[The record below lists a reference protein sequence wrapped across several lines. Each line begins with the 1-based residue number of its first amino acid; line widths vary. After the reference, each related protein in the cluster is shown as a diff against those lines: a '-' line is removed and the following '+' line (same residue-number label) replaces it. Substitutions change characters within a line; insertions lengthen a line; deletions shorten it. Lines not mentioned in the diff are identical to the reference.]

1 LVVRFIRRASK
12 PLTLAW
18 APGLLF
24 LVGGCQSLQLDFV
37 SKPAAAPV
45 ADAVA
50 PVSPDYPVVFPD
62 VVELSV
68 AGRPECSGRR
78 LVYPDGRI
86 DLGPCGGIFAEGH
99 SARELKDQIAAAA
112 GVPAQ
117 QVNCRVAAARSRVIY
132 LVGPGAEHPRA
143 VPFAGPERVAELL
156 QRAGGL
162 SPDVHPTDIRVVR
175 RNVAKGTPTE
185 TFKVDLAAVR
195 NGDERT
201 NVVLEP
207 NDEIHVAGEKGITL
221 AAFLPDRVRP

>member
-1 LVVRFIRRASK
+1 VVHFIRRAPK

-18 APGLLF
+18 ASGLLF
-24 LVGGCQSLQLDFV
+24 LVSGCQTLGLEFV
-37 SKPAAAPV
+37 SKPPAAPV
-45 ADAVA
+45 GDKVA

-62 VVELSV
+62 VVEFSV
-68 AGRPECSGRR
+68 AGRPECSGCR

-86 DLGPCGGIFAEGH
+86 DLGPCGGVFAEGH

-132 LVGPGAEHPRA
+132 LVGPGADHPRA
-143 VPFAGPERVAELL
+143 VPFAGPERVADLL

-162 SPDVHPTDIRVVR
+162 SPDGHPTDVRVVR

-195 NGDERT
+195 NGDGRS
-201 NVVLEP
+201 NIVLEP
-207 NDEIHVAGEKGITL
+207 NDEIHVAGDHGITL
-221 AAFLPDRVRP
+221 AAFLPDRPRP